1 MLDNKRINRSSND
14 YRALG
19 LGISRQI
26 DANTT
31 NAVIL
36 YDYEVQGL
44 GSSGLGFFA
53 LSIDGLSW
61 VVS

>member
-1 MLDNKRINRSSND
+1 MNRSLACGRIGTSMNNRPD
-14 YRALG
+14 
-19 LGISRQI
+19 
-26 DANTT
+26 
-31 NAVIL
+31 AVIL